1 MDAESSLCPKDEARK
16 NFKTRRVKVISFGPE
31 ESGKV
36 RINAVTVS
44 MTEISEF
51 GAGEEAQ
58 AYIRI
63 PILEYYV
70 LNKFFTDCFNS

>member
-36 RINAVTVS
+36 RMTAVTVS

-51 GAGEEAQ
+51 EAVDQ
-58 AYIRI
+58 NMPKYRHTYVRI
-63 PILEYYV
+63 PIL
-70 LNKFFTDCFNS
+70 L